1 MVLTHYQSFQ
11 DLENID
17 PQVDQVFNEPEL
29 LGNTN
34 FNIPVIKIQEKE
46 QIIVIKVILPTL
58 EENSLEMQVTAES
71 IVLSGNLYYFSKTQ
85 KSPDQTVV
93 KNSQKFRKIIALPQP
108 ILSGGIK
115 SDYFNGILTL
125 ILPKAVESPA
135 YCQS

>member
-11 DLENID
+11 ELENID
-17 PQVDQVFNEPEL
+17 RQVDQVFNEPEL

-34 FNIPVIKIQEKE
+34 FQVPVIKMQEKE
-46 QIIVIKVILPTL
+46 EIIVIKVILPTL

-71 IVLSGNLYYFSKTQ
+71 IVLSGKLYDLPKTQ
-85 KSPDQTVV
+85 KMPSQTVV

-108 ILSGGIK
+108 IRSAGIK

-125 ILPKAVESPA
+125 LLPKVVESPA
-135 YCQS
+135 YCES